1 VKISVLCF
9 DVSDNAAGR
18 ADLLARLLEPLG
30 SVEVIGPRTG
40 QGVWEP
46 VASGPVRYH
55 SVESRRMPG
64 FLRTM
69 SELARRADGDL
80 IVASKT
86 KLGSAGVGYLKRLR
100 DRQPLLLDIDDWE
113 VGFHLRSG
121 FWGTLGRAVNLGNA
135 AGLPW
140 TWLCERL
147 TGLADGITVASRFL
161 QQRFGGSLI
170 THVRDTDAWKP
181 GCADPAE
188 GRRRLGLTSE
198 GLVMFLGTPRGYKGL
213 EDLARAIASLAR
225 PNVSLAVIGA
235 SPDSAAGRQI
245 VRLCPRATLVPWVP
259 FDQIPAFLAAADVV
273 AVPQRSTPDTL
284 GQVPAKIFD
293 AMALGRPVVS
303 TRVSMIPEILDGC
316 GLLVEPGDV
325 TALAAAIARLLDDP
339 AEAQALGARA
349 RERCVERYSF
359 EAARRE
365 LFPLVKGVLAKR

>member
-18 ADLLARLLEPLG
+18 ADLLARLLDPLG

-64 FLRTM
+64 FLHTM
-69 SELARRADGDL
+69 RDLARRADGDL

-100 DRQPLLLDIDDWE
+100 DRRPLLLDIDDWE

-140 TWLCERL
+140 TWLCERC

-188 GRRRLGLTSE
+188 GRRRLGVGSE
-198 GLVMFLGTPRGYKGL
+198 RLVMFLGTPRGYKGL
-213 EDLARAIASLAR
+213 EDLAAAVASLGR
-225 PNVSLAVIGA
+225 PDVALAVIGA

-245 VRLCPRATLVPWVP
+245 VRLCPRATLVSWVP

-273 AVPQRSTPDTL
+273 AVPQRNTPDTL

-303 TRVSMIPEILDGC
+303 TRVSMVPEILDGC

-339 AEAQALGARA
+339 AEAQILGARA

-365 LFPLVKGVLAKR
+365 LLPLVKSVVATR